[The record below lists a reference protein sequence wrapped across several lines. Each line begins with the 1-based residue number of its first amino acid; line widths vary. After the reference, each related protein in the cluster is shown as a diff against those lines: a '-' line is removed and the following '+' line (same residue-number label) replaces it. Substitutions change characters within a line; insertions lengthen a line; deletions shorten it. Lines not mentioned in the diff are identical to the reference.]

1 MNRAKKRN
9 LITLASLVLVL
20 ALTLIVGFF
29 VRGYRLD
36 ISNKTLRPT
45 GILSATSIPE
55 SAQVWVNGKL
65 KTATD
70 QTITLSP
77 GPYQVEIKKPGF
89 TTWKKEITIKK
100 EVVAETNARLFPI
113 APDLKALS
121 FTGADRPKISPDNTK
136 LVYFVTSEKENE
148 IDEAFLTTEK
158 GLEATT
164 GALPEE
170 TKIGL
175 WLINLSE
182 KPLGHSF
189 QPRILVKLPSDFD
202 FDNTTIN
209 WSPDSRK
216 IFIIVKKNE
225 TKKDYFLIDTNQA
238 YDFTLPPLIGEKE
251 PEAQQ
256 ILADWQKQE
265 ILTFQQIFE
274 KIPQQLQDYLATKA
288 QNLIFSPDETKVLY
302 QAKTDLNLPE
312 KFLTRKIIGTSTQKE
327 SRQLKANY
335 WYVYDHKEDKNF
347 LVSKDEDV
355 NLLWFPSSRHLL
367 LIKENLSI
375 EIIEYDGHNQTNLYS
390 GPFKDNF
397 VFPFPSG
404 KQILILTSLNKNQ
417 PADLYSVSLE

>member
-9 LITLASLVLVL
+9 LITLASLALVL
-20 ALTLIVGFF
+20 ALTLAVGFF

-45 GILSATSIPE
+45 GILSATSTPE
-55 SAQVWVNGKL
+55 GAQVWVNGKL

-77 GPYQVEIKKPGF
+77 GQYQVEIKKPGF

-100 EVVAETNARLFPI
+100 EVVAETSARLFPI

-121 FTGADRPKISPDNTK
+121 FTGADKPEISPDNTK
-136 LVYFVTSEKENE
+136 LVYFVTSEEE
-148 IDEAFLTTEK
+148 GELDEAFLTTEENS
-158 GLEATT
+158 EATT

-182 KPLGHSF
+182 KPLARSF

-216 IFIIVKKNE
+216 IFMIVKAGE
-225 TKKDYFLIDTNQA
+225 TKKDYFLIDTNQT

-251 PEAQQ
+251 TEAQQ
-256 ILADWQKQE
+256 ILTDWQKQE
-265 ILTFQQIFE
+265 ALTFQQIFE
-274 KIPQQLQDYLATKA
+274 KIPEQLQEYLTTKA
-288 QNLIFSPDETKVLY
+288 QNLIFSPDETKILY
-302 QAKTDLNLPE
+302 QTTTDLDLPE
-312 KFLTRKIIGTSTQKE
+312 KFLTKKIIGTSTQKE

-335 WYVYDHKEDKNF
+335 WYVYDYKEDKNF
-347 LVSKDEDV
+347 LVSEDEDV

-367 LIKENLSI
+367 LIKENSSI
-375 EIIEYDGHNQTNLYS
+375 GIIEYDGHNQTNLYS

-397 VFPFPSG
+397 AFPFPSG
-404 KQILILTSLNKNQ
+404 KQILILTSLNENR
-417 PADLYSVSLE
+417 PTDLYSVSLE

>member
-1 MNRAKKRN
+1 
-9 LITLASLVLVL
+9 
-20 ALTLIVGFF
+20 
-29 VRGYRLD
+29 
-36 ISNKTLRPT
+36 
-45 GILSATSIPE
+45 
-55 SAQVWVNGKL
+55 
-65 KTATD
+65 
-70 QTITLSP
+70 
-77 GPYQVEIKKPGF
+77 
-89 TTWKKEITIKK
+89 
-100 EVVAETNARLFPI
+100 
-113 APDLKALS
+113 
-121 FTGADRPKISPDNTK
+121 
-136 LVYFVTSEKENE
+136 
-148 IDEAFLTTEK
+148 LTTEK

-404 KQILILTSLNKNQ
+404 KQLLILTSLNNSRS
-417 PADLYSVSLE
+417 PDLYSISLE